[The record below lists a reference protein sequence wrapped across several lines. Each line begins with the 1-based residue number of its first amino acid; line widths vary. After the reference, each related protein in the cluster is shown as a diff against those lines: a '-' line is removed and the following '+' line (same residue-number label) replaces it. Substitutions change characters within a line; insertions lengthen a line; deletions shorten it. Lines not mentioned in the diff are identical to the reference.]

1 MAEKLTDKLVK
12 ALPAPPKSNRITYDS
27 EVSGFGI
34 RVTAAG
40 ARSFALNYRRKADA
54 LDRRWTIGSFP
65 DWTAGA
71 ARDEARR
78 LKR

>member
-12 ALPAPPKSNRITYDS
+12 ALPAPPKSNRITDDS
-27 EVSGFGI
+27 EVWGFGI

-40 ARSFALNYRRKADA
+40 ARSFVLNYRRKADA

-71 ARDEARR
+71 ARIAIP
-78 LKR
+78 